1 MVTEQVLAVPV
12 HAPLQPAKVL
22 PLVAAAVN
30 VTLVADVRLA
40 EQVLPQEIPP
50 VLLVTVPDPVPPLVI
65 ESVYETGIALNVA
78 VTVLACDMVTEHVLA
93 VPVHAPLQPEKVLPL
108 VATAVSVTLEPDVRL
123 AEQVLPQ
130 EMPAGLLVRVPD
142 PVPLLVTDSAYEA
155 GIAVNVAVTDC
166 ACDMVTEHVLAVD
179 VHAPT
184 QPENV

>member
-130 EMPAGLLVRVPD
+130 EMPAGLLVSVPD

-155 GIAVNVAVTDC
+155 GIAVNVAATDC

-179 VHAPT
+179 VHAPI